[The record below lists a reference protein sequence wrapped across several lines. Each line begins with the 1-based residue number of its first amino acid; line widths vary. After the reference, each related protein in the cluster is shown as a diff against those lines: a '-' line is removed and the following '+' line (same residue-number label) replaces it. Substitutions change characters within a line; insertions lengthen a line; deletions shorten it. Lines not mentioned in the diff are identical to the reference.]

1 MSEIILPIS
10 IGEALDKLT
19 ILDIKLDMIKD
30 HRKNLV
36 KIEYD
41 LLYDKL
47 KEYTIKYQF
56 LYLIM
61 KKINTE
67 IWIEMDKLRDS
78 SITDNDYIILCKKT
92 IIDNDI
98 RFRIKN
104 KINNISNSSIK
115 EQKGYNVINVY
126 LNLNNFDIN
135 LHSII
140 IQYWSLRYDETIV
153 LSNLSKELIDKFSY
167 DNTIKFILDE
177 PNINT
182 FNYTFNLELTD
193 DINTLIKKINLS
205 KDEINLYL
213 C

>member
-153 LSNLSKELIDKFSY
+153 LSNLNKELINKFSY